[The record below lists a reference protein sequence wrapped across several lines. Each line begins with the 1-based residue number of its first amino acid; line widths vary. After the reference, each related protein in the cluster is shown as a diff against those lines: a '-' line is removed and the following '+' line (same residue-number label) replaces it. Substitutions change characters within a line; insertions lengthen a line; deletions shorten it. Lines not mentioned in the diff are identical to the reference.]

1 MRRHPMPALLISS
14 SHYLMPHCR
23 FFTRRLEGRLLLA
36 CLWPLLFID
45 CTTAS
50 PPPTLPP
57 TSPPPAALASPP
69 DPSPAVLPSPTGV
82 VRSASPE
89 TAQVT
94 LSPTAGV
101 DVRTMAVRR
110 GTMAETITLD
120 GWVADREKMA
130 IAPTRTVQVQR
141 VLVAP
146 GDTVRE
152 GQPLI
157 ALVRPEQRITDARS
171 RVEAAEARAA
181 QGRTAAEALLRQA
194 TADIGRLDS
203 QSLSAELLVA
213 QGAAS
218 QARAGVQRA
227 GADLA
232 RLTAPPDPED
242 VEAADQE
249 VRAAQLALRKAE
261 ADRERL
267 AKGASDSDIR
277 KAENEVAAAEN
288 GLTRAKEAL
297 RKLMSGPDP
306 FEVRAAERALAE
318 SQSSLTAARRRPPEV
333 IAAQETIE
341 HPPGQS
347 SRERETARSAA
358 RRQVETVL
366 ADQRNN
372 VERAEHAVAAA
383 EDNLKKA
390 LRGPAPGE
398 VEVASRE
405 VETAQRILN
414 DATDQLNT
422 VRTGPSEFDLNVADS
437 SVSAARVTLA
447 RASSRRAALDA
458 GQPDDQ
464 IAAARAAIDSA
475 RSALGA
481 ADLKV
486 TDLTNQLRRQTQ
498 ELGDAQA
505 RAELIRAL
513 LDGRVNPVD
522 VAARPDTDSEVRGLA
537 EALVALD
544 AERASLAE
552 LVDDSVPTTLA
563 APADGMITA
572 VSTDSGE
579 LLEPSSPAVTMVRT
593 GDLGVKARV
602 PDDDGSR
609 VVQGLSAQVR
619 VDSAPATDLAAEV
632 SRIDE
637 SDGIRTASLS
647 VVWSTPLPTVG
658 SGAKIVITVQRREAV
673 LLVPSSA
680 IRVIDDRRF
689 VDVVDGPA
697 PRQVEVSTGLSNGA
711 EVEITN
717 GLQEGVPVV
726 VNP

>member
-23 FFTRRLEGRLLLA
+23 FFTGRLEVRLLLA

-171 RVEAAEARAA
+171 PGRGCRGARRAGANGGRSPAAPGDRGYRPTRQSVAVGRAA
-181 QGRTAAEALLRQA
+181 GGSGRRQS
-194 TADIGRLDS
+194 GPSWR
-203 QSLSAELLVA
+203 
-213 QGAAS
+213 AAS
-218 QARAGVQRA
+218 

-306 FEVRAAERALAE
+306 FEVRASERALAE

-572 VSTDSGE
+572 VSTDSE
-579 LLEPSSPAVTMVRT
+579 RSCWSRAVS
-593 GDLGVKARV
+593 GC
-602 PDDDGSR
+602 DDGS
-609 VVQGLSAQVR
+609 
-619 VDSAPATDLAAEV
+619 
-632 SRIDE
+632 
-637 SDGIRTASLS
+637 
-647 VVWSTPLPTVG
+647 
-658 SGAKIVITVQRREAV
+658 
-673 LLVPSSA
+673 
-680 IRVIDDRRF
+680 DRRP
-689 VDVVDGPA
+689 G
-697 PRQVEVSTGLSNGA
+697 G
-711 EVEITN
+711 
-717 GLQEGVPVV
+717 EGSRA
-726 VNP
+726 